1 MSDTRNLRNV
11 RPLGNEEP
19 AGQKREGDGATR
31 PRQLPALDCLDVFAS
46 AWVMFSAFTSRS
58 LSNAGQI
65 NLAEI
70 GKGVK

>member
-1 MSDTRNLRNV
+1 MTNDPRNLRHLQGMAPQAN
-11 RPLGNEEP
+11 P
-19 AGQKREGDGATR
+19 ARDGKAR